1 MRTFSTFQHFF
12 RQLKF
17 SLRDASCLASIG
29 VASVGMMSCAQTP
42 PAAESLLFEVSSPQR
57 VWTSTREI
65 NALCIDKSGALWAA
79 TNGGVLRRAAN
90 GKWRKW
96 TRENGLPSHEVRAI
110 QCVKNEV
117 SVQTPHGASVL
128 SSDDSGDSS
137 SGESGDEWKA
147 ARGVGGDKPSVQ
159 WNGARVSVELEGLR
173 IVGKSSTRNVS
184 IPGKGTHISAL
195 WPRGRTLLAASF
207 GDNVYQWDGK
217 SWRSLNLVLPTPVR
231 DITALCEDASRRTL
245 WIGTRRAGVW
255 RCDLTTRKA
264 TQSSSHQSEPLDHNA
279 QAMAV
284 FGGRLWVS
292 TLEDGLASFN
302 GKLWE
307 NVAANQTSS
316 VAPRQMTRF
325 RGSLWVRHGD
335 GQVDKWD
342 GHKWAKN
349 VFRQLPRHKVFALA
363 ADENRLIAVQWGGWS
378 EWDGARW
385 THHFEVPQL
394 QNAPVV
400 SVLPDGE
407 TLWLGTQNRGL
418 IEYSITQ
425 QTVRVHDERNGLPDD
440 WITSLCKV
448 GDQIHAGTFVGGLA
462 RWNGAKWT
470 TQPELKGENVTAIE
484 PSADSGDNANKRH
497 NAFVATRHGVW
508 KVDGATARPL
518 AASAIDPEAQT
529 LLQTPQ
535 GVWIGARTGLSF
547 VRAEDS
553 ES

>member
-1 MRTFSTFQHFF
+1 M
-12 RQLKF
+12 
-17 SLRDASCLASIG
+17 ASIG

-42 PAAESLLFEVSSPQR
+42 PAAESLSFEVSSSQH

-65 NALCIDKSGALWAA
+65 NALCMDKSGALWAA
-79 TNGGVLRRAAN
+79 TSGGVLRRAAN
-90 GKWRKW
+90 GTWRKW
-96 TRENGLPSHEVRAI
+96 TRENGLPSHEVRTI
-110 QCVKNEV
+110 QCAKDQV
-117 SVQTPHGASVL
+117 SVQTPHGASVW
-128 SSDDSGDSS
+128 SSD
-137 SGESGDEWKA
+137 ESGNEWKA
-147 ARGVGGDKPSVQ
+147 ARDISGNKPPIQ
-159 WNGARVSVELEGLR
+159 WNGARVFQVLEGLR
-173 IVGKSSTRNVS
+173 IVGKSSTRNVPV
-184 IPGKGTHISAL
+184 PGNGTHISAL
-195 WPRGRTLLAASF
+195 WPRRQTLLAASF

-217 SWRSLNLVLPTPVR
+217 SWQSLNLVLPTQVR
-231 DITALCEDASRRTL
+231 DITALCEDAPRRTL

-255 RCDLTTRKA
+255 RCDLA
-264 TQSSSHQSEPLDHNA
+264 TQKVSQSSSHGSEPMDHNA
-279 QAMAV
+279 QALAV

-292 TLEDGLASFN
+292 TLEDGLASFS

-307 NVAANQTSS
+307 NVAAGQISS
-316 VAPRQMTRF
+316 VAPRQMTKF

-342 GHKWAKN
+342 GRKWAKN
-349 VFRQLPRHKVFALA
+349 VFTQLPRHKVFALA

-400 SVLPDGE
+400 SVLPEGE

-418 IEYSITQ
+418 VEYSMTRK
-425 QTVRVHDERNGLPDD
+425 TVRVHDERSGLPDD

-470 TQPELKGENVTAIE
+470 TQPELKGENITAIE
-484 PSADSGDNANKRH
+484 PSANNGDDASKLH
-497 NAFVATRHGVW
+497 DAFVATRHGVW
-508 KVDGATARPL
+508 KVAEGTAKPL
-518 AASAIDPEAQT
+518 ASAVVDPEAQT
-529 LLQTPQ
+529 LLQTPR

-547 VRAEDS
+547 VRTEHLKN
-553 ES
+553 